1 MFGRVDMNCYLN
13 NCDVGRNGQEELFL
27 FFGNK
32 IWITAAEL
40 SGTFNGF
47 FLFLINIPVTCMWH
61 AFLL

>member
-1 MFGRVDMNCYLN
+1 MDRKNC
-13 NCDVGRNGQEELFL
+13 FL

-47 FLFLINIPVTCMWH
+47 FLFLINIPVTCMWYV
-61 AFLL
+61 FLL